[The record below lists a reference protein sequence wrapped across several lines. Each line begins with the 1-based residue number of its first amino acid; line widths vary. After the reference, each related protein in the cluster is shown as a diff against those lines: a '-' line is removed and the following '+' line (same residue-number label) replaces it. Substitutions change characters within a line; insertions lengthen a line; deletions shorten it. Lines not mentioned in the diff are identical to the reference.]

1 MNIIGTGN
9 DDFYSF
15 TEAKNSQASN
25 PTNGGP
31 KAVFVSFMFW
41 KLLEMDMA
49 LDMALWTLYDSR
61 LF

>member
-15 TEAKNSQASN
+15 TEPKNSQAFN

-31 KAVFVSFMFW
+31 KAVFVSFTFW

-49 LDMALWTLYDSR
+49 LDMAL
-61 LF
+61 